1 MNARIWLAVP
11 AFALAVGVAQHR
23 SPAALAA
30 APAAAGGQD
39 TSTLDD
45 QSELALTVYKSPRR

>member
-1 MNARIWLAVP
+1 MNARIWLAAPVL
-11 AFALAVGVAQHR
+11 ALAVGTAQHYASR
-23 SPAALAA
+23 ALAA

-45 QSELALTVYKSPRR
+45 QSEL